1 MRFIP
6 ASFHTLQNQ
15 SVDRT
20 MKLFVP
26 SIYLICLLLFIT
38 TPALA
43 EVLNIATI
51 DLLPYGYTENGQ
63 PTGLNYELAN
73 IIAKEAGYTPNNS
86 IVPLARATH
95 YIETG
100 RMDVVIMFS
109 TPFILTHADN
119 LGLVLPMETVVLSRA
134 DTIIDT
140 LQDLSGKTVA
150 TVRGAKYDDR
160 VSKINDIVLYP
171 TRNYT
176 QSLKMLLFGRVDAVI
191 GPILGLSYTA
201 KENNFSKQ
209 DFSTPFILSTAQ
221 GNLFLSKKSSSTD
234 KKQRLS
240 NALKHL
246 KKNGTLQ
253 SILNKY
259 SL

>member
-1 MRFIP
+1 MKSFI
-6 ASFHTLQNQ
+6 
-15 SVDRT
+15 
-20 MKLFVP
+20 P
-26 SIYLICLLLFIT
+26 SIYLICLLILIT

-51 DLLPYGYTENGQ
+51 NLPPYGYIENGQ

-100 RMDVVIMFS
+100 RVDVVIMFS
-109 TPFILTHADN
+109 TPFIRAHADN
-119 LGLVLPMETVVLSRA
+119 LGLVLPMETVVLGCA

-160 VSKINDIVLYP
+160 ISKINDIVLYP

-176 QSLKMLLFGRVDAVI
+176 QSLKMLLSRRVDAVI

-201 KENNFSKQ
+201 KKNNFPKQ
-209 DFSTPFILSTAQ
+209 GFGTPFILSTAQ
-221 GNLFLSKKSSSTD
+221 GNLFFSKKSSSTN
-234 KKQRLS
+234 KKQRLRK
-240 NALKHL
+240 AVKRLRE
-246 KKNGTLQ
+246 NGTMQ
-253 SILNKY
+253 RILNKY
-259 SL
+259 TL